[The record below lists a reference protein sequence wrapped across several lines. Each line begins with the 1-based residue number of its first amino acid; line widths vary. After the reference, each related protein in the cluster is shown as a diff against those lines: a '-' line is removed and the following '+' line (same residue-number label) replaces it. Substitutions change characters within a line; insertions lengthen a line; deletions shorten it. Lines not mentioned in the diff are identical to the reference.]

1 MRLRRIEIN
10 TAESAAAATK
20 AIEPQV
26 RDLARRV
33 LNRSRTLTPVRTG
46 QLRARQRVILRI
58 TATTVQAQI
67 EARTSYAMYVHEG
80 TRPHEIRPRRVSY
93 LRFVAGDAIVFAK
106 VVHHPGTRGVFFMKR
121 ALQEEAGPAGFR
133 VSATAPM
140 LQVLDLTG

>member
-1 MRLRRIEIN
+1 MRLQRIEIN

-33 LNRSRTLTPVRTG
+33 LNRSRVLTPVRTG

-80 TRPHEIRPRRVSY
+80 TRPHEIRPKRVST
-93 LRFVAGDAIVFAK
+93 LRFIAGGEIHFAK

-121 ALQEEAGPAGFR
+121 ALEEEAGPAGFR
-133 VSATAPM
+133 VSSTAPT